1 MKKHKPTIAAIANEA
16 NVSPA
21 TVSRVI
27 NHRNLVNESTIQ
39 QVEDAMLRLGIA
51 VNEKKKINNEKKVI
65 LFSRETG
72 NTTFYDQIC
81 KGILKSTQA
90 NGYHLIVNYDSI
102 NRGNIGDFIM
112 LLKRANV
119 SGLIL
124 SSFLSEDL
132 LDALNAVVP
141 IVQCCE
147 FNENSSIPYVSIDDY
162 NASRQATRYLI
173 TSGRNKI
180 AFINGPQNQHYAK
193 ERLRGFLDTIYEDGI
208 SIPSSWIAH
217 VPSIDY
223 NLAYTIICQILN
235 SDIRPNAFFAVSDI
249 LAAAAINACN
259 RFHLRVPEDVMVMGF
274 DNGDICTMIRP
285 SITTVSQPKFQLGYT
300 ASEILIDLLHN
311 SNTNARNLLLSTE
324 LIIRESATSLGNE
337 IASPTSKT

>member
-1 MKKHKPTIAAIANEA
+1 MKKTKPTVSVIAKEA
-16 NVSPA
+16 KVSPA

-27 NHRNLVNESTIQ
+27 NHKNLVNEKTIQ
-39 QVEDAMLRLGIA
+39 QVEDAMRRLGIA
-51 VNEKKKINNEKKVI
+51 VNEKKKVNNEKKVI

-72 NTTFYDQIC
+72 NTTFYDDIC
-81 KGILKSTQA
+81 KGILKSTRA
-90 NGYHLIVNYDSI
+90 NGYHLIVNYDII

-124 SSFLSEDL
+124 SSYLPEDL
-132 LDALNAVVP
+132 LESLNAVVP
-141 IVQCCE
+141 TVQCCE
-147 FNENSSIPYVSIDDY
+147 FNENSSVPYVSIDDY

-180 AFINGPQNQHYAK
+180 AFINGPQSQHYAK

-223 NLAYTIICQILN
+223 DMAYTIVCQILN

-259 RFHLRVPEDVMVMGF
+259 RFHLRVPEDIMVMGF
-274 DNGDICTMIRP
+274 DNVSICTMIRP
-285 SITTVSQPKFQLGYT
+285 TITTVSQPKFQLGYT
-300 ASEILIDLLHN
+300 ASEILIDLLN
-311 SNTNARNLLLSTE
+311 NPDSNGRNLLLSTE
-324 LIIRESATSLGNE
+324 LIIRESANSLGKE
-337 IASPTSKT
+337 ILPSSAT